1 MTFETYYK
9 AFPTADIPD
18 QHELVSWINDCLKLN
33 YTKIEDFRS
42 GAAYC
47 QLMDILY
54 VNCVPMKRVN
64 FQAKETFEF
73 VSNWK
78 VLLESFKKAGIDKSI
93 PVDRLITG
101 KFTENLAFCVWFK
114 NFFDTEYGGQGYN
127 PVATRNTGTS
137 QVE

>member
-18 QHELVSWINDCLKLN
+18 QHELVSWVNDCLKLN

-54 VNCVPMKRVN
+54 ENCVRMEKVN
-64 FQAKETFEF
+64 FQAKEIFEL
-73 VSNWK
+73 VINWK
-78 VLLESFKKAGIDKSI
+78 LLSDAFKKAGIYKPI
-93 PVDRLITG
+93 PVNRLITG
-101 KFTENLAFCVWFK
+101 NFTENLAFCVWFK

-127 PVATRNTGTS
+127 PVATRNAGAF